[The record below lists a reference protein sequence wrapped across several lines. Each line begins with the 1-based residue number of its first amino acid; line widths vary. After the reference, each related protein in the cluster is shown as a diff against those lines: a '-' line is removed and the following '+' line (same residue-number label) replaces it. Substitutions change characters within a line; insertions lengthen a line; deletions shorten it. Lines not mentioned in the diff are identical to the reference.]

1 MYFVFAYLRHST
13 SVSIKVIVNRQHEN
27 IFFSNNLFLEG
38 TQVPAW
44 PNGPALMLREK
55 VGIIFVRLN
64 NQSSFMCFT
73 MFQFHRIGFQTDV
86 AVESKCLVIKW
97 NGMTLWRKW
106 ELWASRLSN
115 YIPNLPLL
123 IHIRH
128 TSTGTLHFVETKD
141 SFFLRTICWK
151 YVYKHGL
158 LENNKTIP
166 IFLFLCI

>member
-13 SVSIKVIVNRQHEN
+13 SVSIKVIDNIKK

-44 PNGPALMLREK
+44 PTGPALMLGEK

-106 ELWASRLSN
+106 ELWASSLSN
-115 YIPNLPLL
+115 YILHTLHTYLSKYL

-128 TSTGTLHFVETKD
+128 ISTGTLYFVETKD
-141 SFFLRTICWK
+141 T
-151 YVYKHGL
+151 Y
-158 LENNKTIP
+158 N
-166 IFLFLCI
+166 

>member
-1 MYFVFAYLRHST
+1 MLYAFLNPLFWPLFESCFNKRRFKAISATYPNYIFSAFLRHTVVMYFVFAYLRHST

-86 AVESKCLVIKW
+86 AVESKCLVIK
-97 NGMTLWRKW
+97 
-106 ELWASRLSN
+106 
-115 YIPNLPLL
+115 
-123 IHIRH
+123 
-128 TSTGTLHFVETKD
+128 
-141 SFFLRTICWK
+141 
-151 YVYKHGL
+151 
-158 LENNKTIP
+158 
-166 IFLFLCI
+166 

>member
-13 SVSIKVIVNRQHEN
+13 SVSIKVIDN
-27 IFFSNNLFLEG
+27 IKIFSFSNNLFLEG

-44 PNGPALMLREK
+44 PTGPSLMLGEK

-106 ELWASRLSN
+106 ELWASSLSN
-115 YIPNLPLL
+115 YIDYIHCIPLPKYL

-128 TSTGTLHFVETKD
+128 ISTGTLYFVETKD
-141 SFFLRTICWK
+141 T
-151 YVYKHGL
+151 Y
-158 LENNKTIP
+158 N
-166 IFLFLCI
+166 